1 MKSNYKKIN
10 PIYYIK
16 KNIGFI
22 LFFGVILF
30 SLYYF
35 SKSTV
40 REGIT
45 QAQFD
50 RLATALAPPP
60 EQQKL
65 QEYQKDYTTQKNN
78 LADLAQ
84 KVKLDTAAYNAA
96 LLAFKKARDKVA
108 EQEIIVAPIYND
120 QFLNVQAIGIT
131 DDIYSLLILED
142 TLTVPKKIGDLQ
154 ILVDDAVNIVG

>member
-10 PIYYIK
+10 PIYYTK

-35 SKSTV
+35 SKSTL

-50 RLATALAPPP
+50 SLTTALAPPP
-60 EQQKL
+60 EQVKL
-65 QEYQKDYTTQKNN
+65 QEYLKDYITQQKN

-96 LLAFKKARDKVA
+96 LIAYIKSKQKVLD
-108 EQEIIVAPIYND
+108 QEIIVAPIYND
-120 QFLNVQAIGIT
+120 QFLKVQAIGIT

-154 ILVDDAVNIVG
+154 VLLDDAVNIVG